1 MATLE
6 LEPAFS
12 AGHTAWGYCKQQG
25 NLLPLCREI
34 AGARDILQKFEN
46 LKKTRRVK
54 FQLMI
59 LHFYDGDQGN

>member
-1 MATLE
+1 VGNL
-6 LEPAFS
+6 LS
-12 AGHTAWGYCKQQG
+12 LVSKLLG

-34 AGARDILQKFEN
+34 TGARDILQKFEN
-46 LKKTRRVK
+46 LKKTRQVK